1 MKKISILLLNLLFL
15 FPNIALAYSDRVLVG
30 GDNIGINIHSQGVL
44 VVGFYKVNGSLVQ
57 SNPAIQVGDSITKV
71 NDTPVETIN
80 ELTKAIEKNME
91 GDSVSLT
98 FLRNNEEKKSTLT
111 LVKQDETYKTG
122 LYVKDSITGIGTL
135 TYIDPET
142 KIFGSL
148 GHEIIEANTNKKIE
162 VKTGTI
168 FNSTI
173 TGINKS
179 TNGTPGEK
187 KANFNP
193 KDVYGNIYKNTEFG
207 LFGKYTKTLPDNK
220 TFEVASK
227 DEVKIGKA
235 TILTVLSD
243 NIVEEFEINIT
254 KINEYN
260 KIKNISFEITDE
272 KLLKETG
279 GVVQGM
285 SGSPIIQNNKII
297 GAVTHVV
304 VDKVQTGYGIFIT
317 TMLEEGEK
325 N

>member
-80 ELTKAIEKNME
+80 ELTKAIEENME

-148 GHEIIEANTNKKIE
+148 GHEII
-162 VKTGTI
+162 
-168 FNSTI
+168 
-173 TGINKS
+173 
-179 TNGTPGEK
+179 
-187 KANFNP
+187 
-193 KDVYGNIYKNTEFG
+193 
-207 LFGKYTKTLPDNK
+207 
-220 TFEVASK
+220 
-227 DEVKIGKA
+227 
-235 TILTVLSD
+235 
-243 NIVEEFEINIT
+243 
-254 KINEYN
+254 
-260 KIKNISFEITDE
+260 
-272 KLLKETG
+272 
-279 GVVQGM
+279 
-285 SGSPIIQNNKII
+285 
-297 GAVTHVV
+297 
-304 VDKVQTGYGIFIT
+304 
-317 TMLEEGEK
+317 
-325 N
+325 